1 MTTGVKTMNKQE
13 YLSELEAH
21 LASLS
26 EEERNDALRFY
37 EEYFE
42 DAGPEN
48 EQQVISELGKPFA
61 LAKSIIC
68 EQSAYSKSKSFANY
82 KASISANYNSA
93 ASEEVEPDV
102 APDTAPQQPHTQY
115 TAYNYADSNSSSA
128 SNENTDEKFGS
139 YDKYKESYGGSHN
152 TETAYSSNTNSGNNY
167 DTSYKRDSNHNHSS
181 YTSSSDTTV
190 GFVLFIL
197 LIVFVIAPAVITI
210 GCIALGLLLG
220 AVGCLIGA
228 LVVLLV
234 AIFKM
239 SAFYLGASILCAGLT
254 MIFLPIGLLL
264 AVKLLP
270 KIVKWTAKTVKNLA
284 GGVIE

>member
-93 ASEEVEPDV
+93 SSEEAEPDV

-115 TAYNYADSNSSSA
+115 TAYNYAGSSA

-139 YDKYKESYGGSHN
+139 YDKYKESYGGYN
-152 TETAYSSNTNSGNNY
+152 NDAAYSSNTNTNNNNY
-167 DTSYKRDSNHNHSS
+167 DNSYKRNGS
-181 YTSSSDTTV
+181 YSRSSSAGSSDTV
-190 GFVLFIL
+190 GFVLFVL
-197 LIVFVIAPAVITI
+197 LIVFVIAPAVITL
-210 GCIALGLLLG
+210 GCIAFGLLIG
-220 AVGCLIGA
+220 AIGCLIGA

-270 KIVKWTAKTVKNLA
+270 KIVKWTAQTVKNLA

>member
-93 ASEEVEPDV
+93 SSEVEPDV

-139 YDKYKESYGGSHN
+139 YDKYKESYGGYN
-152 TETAYSSNTNSGNNY
+152 NDAAYSSNTNTNNNNY
-167 DTSYKRDSNHNHSS
+167 DNSYKRNGS
-181 YTSSSDTTV
+181 YSRSSSAGSSDTV
-190 GFVLFIL
+190 GFVLFVL
-197 LIVFVIAPAVITI
+197 LIVFVIAPAVITL
-210 GCIALGLLLG
+210 GCIAFGLLIG
-220 AVGCLIGA
+220 AIGCLIGA

-254 MIFLPIGLLL
+254 MIFLPIGLIL

-270 KIVKWTAKTVKNLA
+270 KIIKWTAQTVKNLA

>member
-1 MTTGVKTMNKQE
+1 MNKQE

-93 ASEEVEPDV
+93 SSEEVEPDV

-139 YDKYKESYGGSHN
+139 YDKYKESYGGYN
-152 TETAYSSNTNSGNNY
+152 NDAAYSSNTNTNNNNY
-167 DTSYKRDSNHNHSS
+167 DNSYKRNGS
-181 YTSSSDTTV
+181 YSRSSSAGSSDTV
-190 GFVLFIL
+190 GFVLFVL
-197 LIVFVIAPAVITI
+197 LIVFVIAPAVII
-210 GCIALGLLLG
+210 LGCIAFGLIIG
-220 AVGCLIGA
+220 AVGCIIA
-228 LVVLLV
+228 SFVLLLA
-234 AIFKM
+234 AIIKA
-239 SAFYLGASILCAGLT
+239 SAFCFGAAILCAGLT
-254 MIFLPIGLLL
+254 MIFVPIGLIL
-264 AVKLLP
+264 AIKLLP
-270 KIVKWTAKTVKNLA
+270 KIIKWTAQTVKNLA

>member
-1 MTTGVKTMNKQE
+1 MNKQE

-102 APDTAPQQPHTQY
+102 APDTAPQQPHMQY

-139 YDKYKESYGGSHN
+139 YDKYKESYGGYN
-152 TETAYSSNTNSGNNY
+152 NDAAYSSNTNTNNNNY
-167 DTSYKRDSNHNHSS
+167 DNSYKRNGS
-181 YTSSSDTTV
+181 YSRSSSAGSSDTV
-190 GFVLFIL
+190 GFVLFVL

-210 GCIALGLLLG
+210 GFIALGLLIG

-254 MIFLPIGLLL
+254 MIFVPIGLLL

>member
-1 MTTGVKTMNKQE
+1 MNKQE

-93 ASEEVEPDV
+93 SSEEVEPDV

-139 YDKYKESYGGSHN
+139 YDKYKESYGGYN
-152 TETAYSSNTNSGNNY
+152 NDAAYSSNTNTNNNNY
-167 DTSYKRDSNHNHSS
+167 DNSYKRNGNNSR
-181 YTSSSDTTV
+181 SSSAGSSDTV
-190 GFVLFIL
+190 GFVLFVL
-197 LIVFVIAPAVITI
+197 LIVFVIAPAVITL
-210 GCIALGLLLG
+210 GCIAFGLLIG
-220 AVGCLIGA
+220 AIGCLIGA

-254 MIFLPIGLLL
+254 MIFLPIGLIL

-270 KIVKWTAKTVKNLA
+270 KIIKWTAQTVKNLA

>member
-1 MTTGVKTMNKQE
+1 MNKQE

-26 EEERNDALRFY
+26 EEERTNALQFY

-82 KASISANYNSA
+82 KASISANYNSTT
-93 ASEEVEPDV
+93 SEEVEPDV
-102 APDTAPQQPHTQY
+102 APDAAPQQPHTQY
-115 TAYNYADSNSSSA
+115 TAYNYADSNSSSS
-128 SNENTDEKFGS
+128 SNVSADDKIGS
-139 YDKYKESYGGSHN
+139 YDKYKENYGGYKN
-152 TETAYSSNTNSGNNY
+152 DDAYSSNTNTNNNNY
-167 DTSYKRDSNHNHSS
+167 DNSYKRNGSYSRRSS
-181 YTSSSDTTV
+181 AGSSDTV
-190 GFVLFIL
+190 GFVLFVL

-210 GCIALGLLLG
+210 GCIALGLILG

-228 LVVLLV
+228 FVVLLV

-239 SAFYLGASILCAGLT
+239 SAYMLGASILCAGLT
-254 MIFLPIGLLL
+254 MIFLPLGLLL

>member
-1 MTTGVKTMNKQE
+1 MNKQE

-26 EEERNDALRFY
+26 EEERTNALRFY

-82 KASISANYNSA
+82 KASFSANYNSA
-93 ASEEVEPDV
+93 AAEEVEPDV
-102 APDTAPQQPHTQY
+102 APDAAPQQPHTQY
-115 TAYNYADSNSSSA
+115 TAYNYAGSNAASSS
-128 SNENTDEKFGS
+128 NESVDDKVGS
-139 YDKYKESYGGSHN
+139 YDKYKESYGSYN
-152 TETAYSSNTNSGNNY
+152 NNEAYSSNTNMNGNNY
-167 DTSYKRDSNHNHSS
+167 DNSYKRKDGYSHSRS
-181 YTSSSDTTV
+181 YSSGSSDTV
-190 GFVLFIL
+190 GFVLFVL

-234 AIFKM
+234 AIVKA
-239 SAFYLGASILCAGLT
+239 SAFYFGASILCAGLT

>member
-1 MTTGVKTMNKQE
+1 MNKQE

-82 KASISANYNSA
+82 KASISANYNTT

-128 SNENTDEKFGS
+128 SNENTNEKFGS
-139 YDKYKESYGGSHN
+139 YDKYKESYGGYNNDS
-152 TETAYSSNTNSGNNY
+152 AYSSYTNTNNNNY
-167 DTSYKRDSNHNHSS
+167 DNSYKRNGS
-181 YTSSSDTTV
+181 YSRSSSAGSSDTV
-190 GFVLFIL
+190 GFVLFVL

-210 GCIALGLLLG
+210 GFIALGLLLG
-220 AVGCLIGA
+220 AVGCLTVA

>member
-93 ASEEVEPDV
+93 SSEEVEPDV

-139 YDKYKESYGGSHN
+139 YDKYKESYGGYN
-152 TETAYSSNTNSGNNY
+152 NDAAYSSNTNTNNNNY
-167 DTSYKRDSNHNHSS
+167 DNSYKRNGS
-181 YTSSSDTTV
+181 YSRSSSAGSSDTV
-190 GFVLFIL
+190 GFVLFVL
-197 LIVFVIAPAVITI
+197 LIVFVIAPAVII
-210 GCIALGLLLG
+210 LGCIAFGLIIG
-220 AVGCLIGA
+220 AVGCIIA
-228 LVVLLV
+228 SFVLLLA
-234 AIFKM
+234 AIIKA
-239 SAFYLGASILCAGLT
+239 SAFCFGAAILCAGLT
-254 MIFLPIGLLL
+254 MIFVPIGLIL
-264 AVKLLP
+264 AIKLLP
-270 KIVKWTAKTVKNLA
+270 KIIKWTAQTVKNLA

>member
-1 MTTGVKTMNKQE
+1 MNKQE

-82 KASISANYNSA
+82 KASISANYNST

-139 YDKYKESYGGSHN
+139 YDKYKESYGGYN
-152 TETAYSSNTNSGNNY
+152 NDAAYSSYTNTNNNNY
-167 DTSYKRDSNHNHSS
+167 DNSYKRNGS
-181 YTSSSDTTV
+181 YSRSSSAGSSDTV
-190 GFVLFIL
+190 GFVLFVL

-210 GCIALGLLLG
+210 GFIALGLLIG

>member
-139 YDKYKESYGGSHN
+139 YDKYKESYGGYN
-152 TETAYSSNTNSGNNY
+152 NDAAYSSNTNTNNNNY
-167 DTSYKRDSNHNHSS
+167 DNSYKRNGS
-181 YTSSSDTTV
+181 YSRSSSAGSSDTV

-210 GCIALGLLLG
+210 GFIALGLLIG

>member
-1 MTTGVKTMNKQE
+1 MNKQE
-13 YLSELEAH
+13 YLSELESH

-26 EEERNDALRFY
+26 EEERTNALQFY

-82 KASISANYNSA
+82 KASISANYNSPA
-93 ASEEVEPDV
+93 AEVIEPDI

-115 TAYNYADSNSSSA
+115 TAYNYADTNDQTA
-128 SNENTDEKFGS
+128 ENADEKYGS
-139 YDKYKESYGGSHN
+139 YDRYKESYGGNYN
-152 TETAYSSNTNSGNNY
+152 TEEAYSSNVNNY
-167 DTSYKRDSNHNHSS
+167 DNSYKRNGS
-181 YTSSSDTTV
+181 YSRNPSVGTPDTAS
-190 GFVLFIL
+190 FVLFVL

-220 AVGCLIGA
+220 AAGCLIGA
-228 LVVLLV
+228 FVLIL
-234 AIFKM
+234 AALIKT
-239 SAFYLGASILCAGLT
+239 SAFYLGTAILCAGLT

-284 GGVIE
+284 GGLME

>member
-1 MTTGVKTMNKQE
+1 MNKQE
-13 YLSELEAH
+13 YLSELKAH

-26 EEERNDALRFY
+26 EEERTNALQFY

-82 KASISANYNSA
+82 KASISANYKSS
-93 ASEEVEPDV
+93 ASEEVEPDI
-102 APDTAPQQPHTQY
+102 APDAAPQQPHTQY
-115 TAYNYADSNSSSA
+115 TAYNYADQNSSA
-128 SNENTDEKFGS
+128 SNENTDGKFGS
-139 YDKYKESYGGSHN
+139 YDKYKESYGGGHN
-152 TETAYSSNTNSGNNY
+152 AEAAYSSNTNSGNNY
-167 DTSYKRDSNHNHSS
+167 DTSYKRDSNHTHSS
-181 YTSSSDTTV
+181 YTSTSDTTV

-197 LIVFVIAPAVITI
+197 LIVFVIAPAVITL

-220 AVGCLIGA
+220 AVGCIIAA
-228 LVVLLV
+228 LVLVLV
-234 AIFKM
+234 AIIKA
-239 SAFYLGASILCAGLT
+239 SAYCIGAAILCAGLT
-254 MIFLPIGLLL
+254 MIFVPIGLLL

>member
-1 MTTGVKTMNKQE
+1 MNKQE

-82 KASISANYNSA
+82 KASISANYNTT

-139 YDKYKESYGGSHN
+139 YDKYKESYGGYNNDS
-152 TETAYSSNTNSGNNY
+152 AYSSYTNTNNNNY
-167 DTSYKRDSNHNHSS
+167 DNSYKRNGSYSRCSS
-181 YTSSSDTTV
+181 AGSSDTV
-190 GFVLFIL
+190 GFVLFVL

-210 GCIALGLLLG
+210 GFIALGLLLG

>member
-1 MTTGVKTMNKQE
+1 MNKQE

-102 APDTAPQQPHTQY
+102 APDTATQQPHTQY

-128 SNENTDEKFGS
+128 SNENTNEKFGS
-139 YDKYKESYGGSHN
+139 YDKYKESYGGYN
-152 TETAYSSNTNSGNNY
+152 NDAAYSSYTNTNNNNY
-167 DTSYKRDSNHNHSS
+167 DNSYKRNGS
-181 YTSSSDTTV
+181 YSRSSSAGSSDTV
-190 GFVLFIL
+190 GFVLFVL

-210 GCIALGLLLG
+210 GFIALGLLLG

-254 MIFLPIGLLL
+254 MIFVPIGLFL

>member
-1 MTTGVKTMNKQE
+1 MNKQE

-82 KASISANYNSA
+82 KASISANYNTT

-139 YDKYKESYGGSHN
+139 YDKYKESYGGYN
-152 TETAYSSNTNSGNNY
+152 NDAAYSSNTNTNNNNY
-167 DTSYKRDSNHNHSS
+167 DNSYKRNGS
-181 YTSSSDTTV
+181 YSRSSSAGSSDTV
-190 GFVLFIL
+190 GFVLFVL
-197 LIVFVIAPAVITI
+197 LIVFVIAPAVII
-210 GCIALGLLLG
+210 LGCIAFGLLIG

-239 SAFYLGASILCAGLT
+239 SAFYLGASLLCAGLT

>member
-1 MTTGVKTMNKQE
+1 MNKQE

-82 KASISANYNSA
+82 KASISANYNST

-115 TAYNYADSNSSSA
+115 TAYKYADSNSASS
-128 SNENTDEKFGS
+128 SNESADDKIGS
-139 YDKYKESYGGSHN
+139 YDKYKESYGGYN
-152 TETAYSSNTNSGNNY
+152 NDAAYSSNTNTNNNNY
-167 DTSYKRDSNHNHSS
+167 DNSYKRNGS
-181 YTSSSDTTV
+181 YSRSSSAGSSDTV
-190 GFVLFIL
+190 GFVLFVL
-197 LIVFVIAPAVITI
+197 LIVFVIAPAVII
-210 GCIALGLLLG
+210 LGCIAFGLIIG
-220 AVGCLIGA
+220 AVGCIIA
-228 LVVLLV
+228 SFVLLLA
-234 AIFKM
+234 AIIKA
-239 SAFYLGASILCAGLT
+239 SAFCFGAAILCAGLT
-254 MIFLPIGLLL
+254 MIFVPIGLIL
-264 AVKLLP
+264 AIKLLP
-270 KIVKWTAKTVKNLA
+270 KIIKWTAQTVKNLA

>member
-1 MTTGVKTMNKQE
+1 MNKQE

-115 TAYNYADSNSSSA
+115 TAYNYTDSNSSSA

-139 YDKYKESYGGSHN
+139 YDKYKESYGGYN
-152 TETAYSSNTNSGNNY
+152 NDAAYSSYTNTNNNNY
-167 DTSYKRDSNHNHSS
+167 DNSYKRNGS
-181 YTSSSDTTV
+181 YSRSSSAGSSDTV
-190 GFVLFIL
+190 GFVLFVL

-210 GCIALGLLLG
+210 GFIALGLLIG

>member
-1 MTTGVKTMNKQE
+1 MNKQE

-93 ASEEVEPDV
+93 SSEEVEPDV

-139 YDKYKESYGGSHN
+139 YDKYKESYGGYN
-152 TETAYSSNTNSGNNY
+152 NDAAYSSNTNTNNNNY
-167 DTSYKRDSNHNHSS
+167 DNSCKRNGNNSR
-181 YTSSSDTTV
+181 SSSAGSSDTV
-190 GFVLFIL
+190 GFVLFVL
-197 LIVFVIAPAVITI
+197 LIVFVIAPAVITL
-210 GCIALGLLLG
+210 GCIAFGLLIG
-220 AVGCLIGA
+220 AIGCLIGA

-254 MIFLPIGLLL
+254 MIFLPIGLIL

-270 KIVKWTAKTVKNLA
+270 KIIKWTAQTVKNLA

>member
-82 KASISANYNSA
+82 KASISTNYNTA

-139 YDKYKESYGGSHN
+139 YDKYKESYGGYN
-152 TETAYSSNTNSGNNY
+152 NDAAYSSNTNTNNNNY
-167 DTSYKRDSNHNHSS
+167 DNSYKRNGS
-181 YTSSSDTTV
+181 YSRSSSAGSSDTV
-190 GFVLFIL
+190 GFVLFVL
-197 LIVFVIAPAVITI
+197 LIVFVIAPAVITL
-210 GCIALGLLLG
+210 GCIAFGLLIG
-220 AVGCLIGA
+220 AIGCLIGA

-239 SAFYLGASILCAGLT
+239 SAFYLGASILCVGLT

>member
-1 MTTGVKTMNKQE
+1 MNKQE
-13 YLSELEAH
+13 YLSELEAY

-93 ASEEVEPDV
+93 SSEEVEPDV

-139 YDKYKESYGGSHN
+139 YDKYKESYGGYN
-152 TETAYSSNTNSGNNY
+152 NDAAYSSNTNTNNNNY
-167 DTSYKRDSNHNHSS
+167 DNSYKRNGS
-181 YTSSSDTTV
+181 YSRSSSAGSSDTV
-190 GFVLFIL
+190 GFVLFVL
-197 LIVFVIAPAVITI
+197 LIVFVIAPAVITL
-210 GCIALGLLLG
+210 GCIAFGLLIG
-220 AVGCLIGA
+220 AIGCLIGA

-254 MIFLPIGLLL
+254 MIFVPIGLLL

>member
-1 MTTGVKTMNKQE
+1 MNKQE

-82 KASISANYNSA
+82 KASISANYNTT

-139 YDKYKESYGGSHN
+139 YDKYKESYGGYN
-152 TETAYSSNTNSGNNY
+152 NDAAYSSNTNTNNNNY
-167 DTSYKRDSNHNHSS
+167 DNSYKRNGS
-181 YTSSSDTTV
+181 YSRSSSAGSSDTV
-190 GFVLFIL
+190 GFVLFVL
-197 LIVFVIAPAVITI
+197 LIVFVIAPAVII
-210 GCIALGLLLG
+210 LGCIAFGLLIG

>member
-1 MTTGVKTMNKQE
+1 MNKQE
-13 YLSELEAH
+13 YLSELESH

-26 EEERNDALRFY
+26 EEERTNAIQFY

-93 ASEEVEPDV
+93 PTEEIEPDV
-102 APDTAPQQPHTQY
+102 APDAAPQQPHTQY
-115 TAYNYADSNSSSA
+115 TAYNYADTNNQTA
-128 SNENTDEKFGS
+128 DNTDEKFGS
-139 YDKYKESYGGSHN
+139 YDRYKESYSEKYN
-152 TETAYSSNTNSGNNY
+152 TEETYSANVNSGNNY
-167 DTSYKRDSNHNHSS
+167 DNSYKRNGS
-181 YTSSSDTTV
+181 YNRNYSAGKPDTV

-220 AVGCLIGA
+220 AAGCLIGA
-228 LVVLLV
+228 FVLIL
-234 AIFKM
+234 AALIKT
-239 SAFYLGASILCAGLT
+239 SAFYLGTAILCAGLT

-284 GGVIE
+284 GGLME

>member
-1 MTTGVKTMNKQE
+1 MNKQE

-93 ASEEVEPDV
+93 SSEEVEPDV

-139 YDKYKESYGGSHN
+139 YDKYKESYGGYN
-152 TETAYSSNTNSGNNY
+152 NDAAYSSNTNTNNNNY
-167 DTSYKRDSNHNHSS
+167 DNSYKRNGS
-181 YTSSSDTTV
+181 YSRSSSVGSSDTV
-190 GFVLFIL
+190 GFVLFVL
-197 LIVFVIAPAVITI
+197 LIVFVIAPAVITL
-210 GCIALGLLLG
+210 GCIAFGLLIG
-220 AVGCLIGA
+220 AIGCLIGA

>member
-1 MTTGVKTMNKQE
+1 MNRFE
-13 YLSELEAH
+13 YMRRLEA
-21 LASLS
+21 LLS
-26 EEERNDALRFY
+26 DISPSEKEEALTYYNDYFNDA
-37 EEYFE
+37 
-42 DAGPEN
+42 GQEN

-82 KASISANYNSA
+82 KASISANYNST

-102 APDTAPQQPHTQY
+102 APDAAPQQPHTQY

-128 SNENTDEKFGS
+128 SNESADDKIGS
-139 YDKYKESYGGSHN
+139 YDKYKENYGGYKN
-152 TETAYSSNTNSGNNY
+152 DDAYSSNTNTNNNNY
-167 DTSYKRDSNHNHSS
+167 DNSYKRNGS
-181 YTSSSDTTV
+181 YSRSSSAGSSDTV
-190 GFVLFIL
+190 GFVLFVL

-210 GCIALGLLLG
+210 GCIAFGLLIG

-228 LVVLLV
+228 LVVLLA
-234 AIFKM
+234 AIVKA
-239 SAFYLGASILCAGLT
+239 SAFYFGASILCAGLT

>member
-1 MTTGVKTMNKQE
+1 MNKQE

-82 KASISANYNSA
+82 KASISANYNTT

-139 YDKYKESYGGSHN
+139 YDKYKESYGGYN
-152 TETAYSSNTNSGNNY
+152 NDAAYSSYTNTNNNNY
-167 DTSYKRDSNHNHSS
+167 DNSYKRNGS
-181 YTSSSDTTV
+181 YSRSSSAGSSDTV
-190 GFVLFIL
+190 GFVLFVL

-210 GCIALGLLLG
+210 GFIALGLLIG

>member
-139 YDKYKESYGGSHN
+139 YDKYKESYGGYN
-152 TETAYSSNTNSGNNY
+152 NDAAYSSNTNTNNNNY
-167 DTSYKRDSNHNHSS
+167 DNSYKRNGS
-181 YTSSSDTTV
+181 YSRSSSAGSSDTV
-190 GFVLFIL
+190 GFVLFVL
-197 LIVFVIAPAVITI
+197 LIVFVIAPAVII
-210 GCIALGLLLG
+210 LGCIAFGLLIG

-239 SAFYLGASILCAGLT
+239 SAFYLGASLLCAGLT

>member
-1 MTTGVKTMNKQE
+1 MNKQE

-93 ASEEVEPDV
+93 SSEEVEPDV

-115 TAYNYADSNSSSA
+115 TAYNYADSNSASS
-128 SNENTDEKFGS
+128 SNESADDKIGS
-139 YDKYKESYGGSHN
+139 YDKYKESYGGYN
-152 TETAYSSNTNSGNNY
+152 NDAAYSSNTNTNNNNY
-167 DTSYKRDSNHNHSS
+167 DNSYKRNGS
-181 YTSSSDTTV
+181 YSRSSSAGSSDTV

-210 GCIALGLLLG
+210 GFIALGLLIG

-228 LVVLLV
+228 LVVLLM

-284 GGVIE
+284 GGVIG

>member
-1 MTTGVKTMNKQE
+1 MNKQE

-139 YDKYKESYGGSHN
+139 YDEYKESYGGYN
-152 TETAYSSNTNSGNNY
+152 NDAAYSSYTNTNNNNY
-167 DTSYKRDSNHNHSS
+167 DNSYKRNGS
-181 YTSSSDTTV
+181 YSRSSSAGSSDTV
-190 GFVLFIL
+190 GFVLFVL

-210 GCIALGLLLG
+210 GFIALGLLIG

>member
-1 MTTGVKTMNKQE
+1 MNKQE

-82 KASISANYNSA
+82 KASISANYNST

-139 YDKYKESYGGSHN
+139 YDKYKESYGGYN
-152 TETAYSSNTNSGNNY
+152 NDPAYSSYTNTNNNNY
-167 DTSYKRDSNHNHSS
+167 DNSYKRNGS
-181 YTSSSDTTV
+181 YSRSSSAGSSDTV
-190 GFVLFIL
+190 GFVLFVL

-210 GCIALGLLLG
+210 GFIALGLLIG

>member
-1 MTTGVKTMNKQE
+1 MNKQE
-13 YLSELEAH
+13 YLSELESH

-26 EEERNDALRFY
+26 EEERTNALQFY

-82 KASISANYNSA
+82 KASISANYNSSA
-93 ASEEVEPDV
+93 AEEVEPDV
-102 APDTAPQQPHTQY
+102 APDAAPQQPHTQY
-115 TAYNYADSNSSSA
+115 TAYNYADTNNQTA
-128 SNENTDEKFGS
+128 DNTDEKFGS
-139 YDKYKESYGGSHN
+139 YDRYKESYGGNYN
-152 TETAYSSNTNSGNNY
+152 TEEAYSTNTNSGNNY
-167 DTSYKRDSNHNHSS
+167 DNSYKRNGS
-181 YTSSSDTTV
+181 YSGNYSTGKPDTV

-210 GCIALGLLLG
+210 GCIAIGLILG

-228 LVVLLV
+228 FVLVLGALIKASV
-234 AIFKM
+234 
-239 SAFYLGASILCAGLT
+239 FYLGAAILCAGLT
-254 MIFLPIGLLL
+254 MILLPIGFLL
-264 AVKLLP
+264 AAKLLP
-270 KIVKWTAKTVKNLA
+270 KIVKWTVKTVKKLS
-284 GGVIE
+284 GGLIE

>member
-1 MTTGVKTMNKQE
+1 MNKQE

-93 ASEEVEPDV
+93 SSEEAEPDV

-115 TAYNYADSNSSSA
+115 TAYNYAGSSA

-139 YDKYKESYGGSHN
+139 YDKYKESYGGYN
-152 TETAYSSNTNSGNNY
+152 NDAAYSSNTNTNNNNY
-167 DTSYKRDSNHNHSS
+167 DNSYKRNGS
-181 YTSSSDTTV
+181 YSRSSSAGSSDTV
-190 GFVLFIL
+190 GFVLFVL
-197 LIVFVIAPAVITI
+197 LIVFVIAPAVITL
-210 GCIALGLLLG
+210 GCIAFGLLIG
-220 AVGCLIGA
+220 AIGCLIGA

-270 KIVKWTAKTVKNLA
+270 KIVKWTAQTVKNLA

>member
-93 ASEEVEPDV
+93 SSEEVEPDV

-115 TAYNYADSNSSSA
+115 TAYNYAGSSA

-139 YDKYKESYGGSHN
+139 YDKYKESYGGYN
-152 TETAYSSNTNSGNNY
+152 NDAAYSSNTNTNNNNY
-167 DTSYKRDSNHNHSS
+167 DNSYKRNGS
-181 YTSSSDTTV
+181 YSRSSSAGSSDTV
-190 GFVLFIL
+190 GFVLFVL
-197 LIVFVIAPAVITI
+197 LIVFVIAPAVVTL
-210 GCIALGLLLG
+210 GCIAFGLLIG
-220 AVGCLIGA
+220 AIGCLIGA